1 MVDILLPRT
10 IARFLNSDIYIII
23 IPFRYSMIDALI
35 GGVVTPIMIF
45 SHIYHGETKID
56 AESKGL
62 NSVE

>member
-1 MVDILLPRT
+1 
-10 IARFLNSDIYIII
+10 
-23 IPFRYSMIDALI
+23 MIDALI